1 MKRIAIA
8 LAVTT
13 LFTGCGQSVIQGV
26 VEDMHGES
34 LPGVSVKVAGRDQ
47 SALTD
52 ARGKYLLRHE
62 LGMFQVVYAKS
73 GYTTFQADLYYSE
86 SAINQQPTVQL
97 WPVPPKEGVFHFTGT
112 RYDAVD
118 QRTFRKYFLS
128 DGTIEQALRE
138 LPDRTI
144 AGERPLLLCFKTPR
158 RNAKLARLQ
167 EVEAH
172 LPTDPSQTFGV
183 WIAGGS
189 VPVDL
194 IPVVVSDPSLLQVR
208 LIEPLQPGMYALHW
222 GALEGYTSLDER
234 IFIFIVTAE
243 PTVDLTDFAPG
254 DVNTQ
259 KKKHEPK
266 EGDSP

>member
-1 MKRIAIA
+1 MKKIICVIGITA
-8 LAVTT
+8 
-13 LFTGCGQSVIQGV
+13 LFTGCGKSVIQGV
-26 VEDMHGES
+26 VQDMHGET
-34 LPGVSVKVAGRDQ
+34 LPGVSVRVMGSDR

-52 ARGKYLLRHE
+52 ARGKYLLTHE

-73 GYTTFQADLYYSE
+73 GYTTALADLYYSE
-86 SAINQQPTVQL
+86 PALNQQSPVEL
-97 WPVPPKEGVFHFTGT
+97 WSLPPKEGVFHFTGT
-112 RYDAVD
+112 RYDAID

-138 LPDRTI
+138 MPDHTI

-194 IPVVVSDPSLLQVR
+194 IPVVPSDPSLLQVR
-208 LIEPLQPGMYALHW
+208 LVEPLQPGMYALHW
-222 GALEGYTSLDER
+222 GALDGHSSLDER
-234 IFIFIVTAE
+234 IFIFVVTAE
-243 PTVDLTDFAPG
+243 PTIDLTELSPDTE
-254 DVNTQ
+254 NTQ
-259 KKKHEPK
+259 KKLHEAV
-266 EGDSP
+266 EGDAP